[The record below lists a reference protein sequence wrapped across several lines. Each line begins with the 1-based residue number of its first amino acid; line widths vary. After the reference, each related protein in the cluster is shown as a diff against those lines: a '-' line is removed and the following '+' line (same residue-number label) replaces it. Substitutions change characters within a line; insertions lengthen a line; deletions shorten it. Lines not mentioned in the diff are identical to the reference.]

1 MSLGR
6 VWSAAPAI
14 PPAGRPEE
22 AASAPPAAITLGAVA
37 KRYGRHLA
45 LDRVDLRIDAGTT
58 VALTGANGAGKSTLL
73 GLISGTV
80 SPSSGRVTLA
90 GARPGDGSR
99 ARGRILGVLHHRT
112 MLYDRLT
119 GSENLRLHATV
130 RGLPL
135 GRVDAVLAQVD
146 LGDAA
151 HRPVATYSHGMR
163 KRLSLARLLLHEPAV
178 LLLDEP
184 FAGLDAASQ
193 ERLAQIVEGLRGRHT
208 IVFSTHDLPRAA
220 ALADRVL
227 TLAAG
232 RIADDRPTE
241 VQPGSERPAVEAA
254 AHPAPFAPAARAAAV
269 AGFVR
274 TVAAML
280 TKDLRIESRA
290 RSVSTAMLMLA
301 GLLAVVLGM
310 AFEPLANDPAV
321 LSGALWVLITFAAL
335 HGLARSF
342 DAEFHDDALRGL
354 LLTGADPAAIY
365 LGKVL
370 GTATFLF
377 GVALASVGLISLF
390 FGAPALLG
398 ALPGLL
404 LLIALAALGL
414 TAVGGLTTVMA
425 RHSGL
430 GETLLPLLLL
440 PLVVPVLLAGVASVP
455 VLLETG
461 RLDPGWLRVLLA
473 YDVGMLVATTAFF
486 EHLLEG

>member
-1 MSLGR
+1 
-6 VWSAAPAI
+6 
-14 PPAGRPEE
+14 
-22 AASAPPAAITLGAVA
+22 
-37 KRYGRHLA
+37 
-45 LDRVDLRIDAGTT
+45 
-58 VALTGANGAGKSTLL
+58 
-73 GLISGTV
+73 
-80 SPSSGRVTLA
+80 
-90 GARPGDGSR
+90 
-99 ARGRILGVLHHRT
+99 
-112 MLYDRLT
+112 
-119 GSENLRLHATV
+119 
-130 RGLPL
+130 
-135 GRVDAVLAQVD
+135 
-146 LGDAA
+146 
-151 HRPVATYSHGMR
+151 
-163 KRLSLARLLLHEPAV
+163 
-178 LLLDEP
+178 
-184 FAGLDAASQ
+184 
-193 ERLAQIVEGLRGRHT
+193 
-208 IVFSTHDLPRAA
+208 
-220 ALADRVL
+220 
-227 TLAAG
+227 
-232 RIADDRPTE
+232 
-241 VQPGSERPAVEAA
+241 
-254 AHPAPFAPAARAAAV
+254 
-269 AGFVR
+269 
-274 TVAAML
+274 
-280 TKDLRIESRA
+280 
-290 RSVSTAMLMLA
+290 
-301 GLLAVVLGM
+301 VVLGM

-370 GTATFLF
+370 GTAIFLL